1 MILSV
6 AQLEKA
12 LQIRTKIDKLEAI
25 INRLHKQLQDILGSE
40 TVKPKAVRRKRRKV
54 KVQVPQ
60 KVKAQ
65 GKVKLVKLVKRVK
78 NEGGGLKESLVKVLT
93 QAGKPLHID
102 EILKDLKA
110 VGHKT
115 VAKDIKKQVGVRLY
129 TGKEFLKTAPG
140 IFTLKAMRA
149 KASKEKVKK

>member
-40 TVKPKAVRRKRRKV
+40 TVKPKAVRRKRR
-54 KVQVPQ
+54 

-129 TGKEFLKTAPG
+129 TCKEFLKTAPG
-140 IFTLKAMRA
+140 TFTLKAMRA
-149 KASKEKVKK
+149 KVSKEKVKK

>member
-6 AQLEKA
+6 AQLEKG

-25 INRLHKQLQDILGSE
+25 INRLHNQLQDILGSE

-54 KVQVPQ
+54 K
-60 KVKAQ
+60 AQ
-65 GKVKLVKLVKRVK
+65 GKVKLVKLVKRIK

-149 KASKEKVKK
+149 KVSKNKVKK

>member
-54 KVQVPQ
+54 K
-60 KVKAQ
+60 AH

-149 KASKEKVKK
+149 KVSKEKVKK

>member
-54 KVQVPQ
+54 K
-60 KVKAQ
+60 AQ
-65 GKVKLVKLVKRVK
+65 GKVKLVKRVK

-149 KASKEKVKK
+149 KVSKNKVKK

>member
-54 KVQVPQ
+54 KAQVPQ
-60 KVKAQ
+60 KVKVQ
-65 GKVKLVKLVKRVK
+65 GKVKLVKRVK

-149 KASKEKVKK
+149 KVSKEKVKK

>member
-40 TVKPKAVRRKRRKV
+40 TVKPKAVRRKRR
-54 KVQVPQ
+54 

-149 KASKEKVKK
+149 KVSKNKVKK

>member
-40 TVKPKAVRRKRRKV
+40 TVKPKAVRRKRR
-54 KVQVPQ
+54 

-149 KASKEKVKK
+149 KVSKNKVEK